1 MHLHPCTSSA
11 TSHWVHGS
19 SPMSSPPHTQPSVGL
34 QVAEA
39 QEQLLYFFYTKKDA
53 RLV

>member
-1 MHLHPCTSSA
+1 MQCNAPAPVHLLRHVTLGARQLS
-11 TSHWVHGS
+11 
-19 SPMSSPPHTQPSVGL
+19 PHTQPSVGL